1 MCGITG
7 FVDFSRNSTL
17 SDLKAMTHVIEHR
30 GPDDVGTEW
39 FDTNACSLGLGF
51 RRLAIID
58 LSPLGHQPM
67 HNPAD
72 GCWIVF
78 NGEVY
83 NFKEIRKE
91 LEGNGHA
98 FISHSDTEVI
108 LKAYQHWGMSCV
120 DRFIGM
126 FAMALYNPKE
136 DKLILLRDR
145 AGVKP
150 LYYHWNEK
158 ILLFGSELKTFHRHP
173 QFKKEID
180 LTALSSYFQFGY
192 VPAPASIFKNTYKL
206 SPGHYLIL
214 DLKSQEIQI
223 HKYWDAADAYK
234 LPKLNISLKE
244 AENKTEEILTSAF
257 QYRMISDVPVGV
269 FLSGGYDSSCVTALL
284 QKNSATKIK
293 TFTIGFEDPKYNEAE
308 HARLVAEH
316 LGTDHH
322 EFKCTFKEAM
332 DIVPALPEIYD
343 EPFGDPSAIPT
354 TLVSR
359 IARQHV
365 TVALSADAGDELFA
379 GYPRHR
385 KSLSYLKKLKR
396 LPAGIS
402 SSISRLIPGS
412 GEMDFNSAHRMGKL
426 KEVLSISD
434 PVVQFNSINSFYSI
448 QERQQL
454 LNKVRNQISKPG
466 ILSNES
472 VNGNL
477 DLLSR
482 MLLSEYKTY
491 LSDDILHKVDRA
503 TMSVGLEGREPFLD
517 HRILEYVAQLPS
529 EYKMNDHAQKILLK
543 KIVHKYIPESIMDR
557 PKMGFGIPLQDWFK
571 ADLKPIFMDALD
583 PQKIREAGILDE
595 KIIKSMKEGFL
606 NNKFEQFERLWL
618 ILVFQLWY
626 QRWMN

>member
-17 SDLKAMTHVIEHR
+17 SDLKVMTHVIEHR

-214 DLKSQEIQI
+214 DLKSKEIQI
-223 HKYWDAADAYK
+223 HKYWDAADAYQ

-293 TFTIGFEDPKYNEAE
+293 TFTIGFEDPKYNEAGFAKE
-308 HARLVAEH
+308 VASH

-322 EFKCTFKEAM
+322 EQICSFQEAM
-332 DIVPALPEIYD
+332 DIIPELSTIYD
-343 EPFGDPSAIPT
+343 EPFGDSSAVPT

-359 IARQHV
+359 VARKHV
-365 TVALSADAGDELFA
+365 TVALSADGGDELFA

-385 KSLSYLKKLKR
+385 KSLNQLKKLNR
-396 LPAGIS
+396 
-402 SSISRLIPGS
+402 IPNGLS
-412 GEMDFNSAHRMGKL
+412 GLLSKIVSVTDQPLSVANRRDKL
-426 KEVLSISD
+426 KEVLFDSD
-434 PVVQFNSINSFYSI
+434 PIHRFMIINQAFTASESSRLI
-448 QERQQL
+448 G
-454 LNKVRNQISKPG
+454 NKNEIRKNNFLISAENFDK
-466 ILSNES
+466 
-472 VNGNL
+472 NL
-477 DLLSR
+477 DLLSGI
-482 MLLSEYKTY
+482 LLLEYKTY
-491 LSDDILHKVDRA
+491 LADDILQKVDRA
-503 TMSVGLEGREPFLD
+503 TMSVGLEGREPLID
-517 HRILEYVAQLPS
+517 HRILEWTAQLS
-529 EYKMNDHAQKILLK
+529 SAMKMDSVQQKILLK
-543 KIVHKYIPESIMDR
+543 NIVHKYIPSSIMER
-557 PKMGFGIPLQDWFK
+557 PKMGFGIPLKDWMK
-571 ADLKPIFMDALD
+571 GNLKDLFMEMMNDQAL
-583 PQKIREAGILDE
+583 QSSGLLNVQEIKELREDY
-595 KIIKSMKEGFL
+595 L
-606 NNKFEQFERLWL
+606 NNKLYNFERIWFLF
-618 ILVFQLWY
+618 IFQQWY
-626 QRWMN
+626 KRWMQN

>member
-39 FDTNACSLGLGF
+39 FDTQACSLGLGF

-180 LTALSSYFQFGY
+180 LNVLSSYFQFGY

-293 TFTIGFEDPKYNEAE
+293 TF
-308 HARLVAEH
+308 R
-316 LGTDHH
+316 TDHH

-571 ADLKPIFMDALD
+571 ADPETDLYGCIGSTKN
-583 PQKIREAGILDE
+583 
-595 KIIKSMKEGFL
+595 S
-606 NNKFEQFERLWL
+606 
-618 ILVFQLWY
+618 
-626 QRWMN
+626 

>member
-17 SDLKAMTHVIEHR
+17 SDLKVMTHVIEHR

-39 FDTNACSLGLGF
+39 FDTQACSLGLGF

-180 LTALSSYFQFGY
+180 LNALSSYFQFGY

-214 DLKSQEIQI
+214 DL
-223 HKYWDAADAYK
+223 
-234 LPKLNISLKE
+234 
-244 AENKTEEILTSAF
+244 
-257 QYRMISDVPVGV
+257 
-269 FLSGGYDSSCVTALL
+269 
-284 QKNSATKIK
+284 
-293 TFTIGFEDPKYNEAE
+293 
-308 HARLVAEH
+308 
-316 LGTDHH
+316 
-322 EFKCTFKEAM
+322 
-332 DIVPALPEIYD
+332 
-343 EPFGDPSAIPT
+343 
-354 TLVSR
+354 
-359 IARQHV
+359 
-365 TVALSADAGDELFA
+365 
-379 GYPRHR
+379 
-385 KSLSYLKKLKR
+385 
-396 LPAGIS
+396 
-402 SSISRLIPGS
+402 
-412 GEMDFNSAHRMGKL
+412 
-426 KEVLSISD
+426 
-434 PVVQFNSINSFYSI
+434 
-448 QERQQL
+448 
-454 LNKVRNQISKPG
+454 
-466 ILSNES
+466 
-472 VNGNL
+472 
-477 DLLSR
+477 
-482 MLLSEYKTY
+482 
-491 LSDDILHKVDRA
+491 
-503 TMSVGLEGREPFLD
+503 
-517 HRILEYVAQLPS
+517 
-529 EYKMNDHAQKILLK
+529 
-543 KIVHKYIPESIMDR
+543 
-557 PKMGFGIPLQDWFK
+557 
-571 ADLKPIFMDALD
+571 
-583 PQKIREAGILDE
+583 
-595 KIIKSMKEGFL
+595 
-606 NNKFEQFERLWL
+606 
-618 ILVFQLWY
+618 
-626 QRWMN
+626 

>member
-17 SDLKAMTHVIEHR
+17 SDLKVMTHVIEHR

-180 LTALSSYFQFGY
+180 LNVLSSYFQFGY

>member
-180 LTALSSYFQFGY
+180 LNVLSSYFQFGY